1 MPMKLSKII
10 VTKFSQVQLLETSL
24 VIVILSVILGTVQ
37 ERQIWLIAATIVAGI
52 GLLLPRLLYP
62 VAVVWFSLG
71 NVLSLVISPILL
83 TMVFLLIITPIGI
96 IRRWLGH
103 DSLQLKKRSDSV
115 FKERNHVFSA
125 TDLKNPF

>member
-1 MPMKLSKII
+1 MKLSKII

-52 GLLLPRLLYP
+52 GLLLPRLLYS